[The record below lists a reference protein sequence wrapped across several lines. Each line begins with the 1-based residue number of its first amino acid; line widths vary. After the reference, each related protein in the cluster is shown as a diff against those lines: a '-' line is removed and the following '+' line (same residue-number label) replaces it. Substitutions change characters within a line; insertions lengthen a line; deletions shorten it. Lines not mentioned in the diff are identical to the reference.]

1 MGYLKWWATLTGSAL
16 PTHAHGIVDMV
27 VKQFGSTWQLF
38 TGNMVD
44 GGYNRLSIG
53 NDGKLS
59 LLQSRTVGGESMT
72 MALSDIAL
80 IELGGSPHILAVG
93 GHASAPAL
101 RTVHPVT
108 GEIQFL
114 RFLQGSAE
122 QLQHWTQVT
131 SVNAG
136 GRDFLVVAQR
146 GQDGVRVFEV
156 GADYTLTERARVLDD
171 GKSTL
176 KQVSALETVTVDG
189 NSVVLATCAV
199 DGGVTSLAMGPRGR
213 LEVVDVY
220 GALVGAGIAGASAV
234 GTVEVQ
240 GESFAVVAAA
250 GTGTLTVLRVNHM
263 GVMFET
269 DHRWDNLETRF
280 GGVQDIATFSHEG
293 RSFVVAGG
301 SDDGLALFEVGPGG
315 RLYHLE
321 SIAHQEGWT
330 LENVRAIEVAV
341 IDGQAMVF
349 AAGET
354 LPGLTQFRI
363 DMSRFGEVQLAQ
375 PGDTMLQG
383 TARDDHLEA
392 TDFDI
397 TLRGGDGDD
406 RLVAG
411 TGLTRMWGGPGEDVF
426 VFRPGGGRDR
436 IMDFEPGID
445 RIDLSAYDMLFSIHG
460 IAVETTEWGA
470 RLTVQ
475 GDTIDVLSMDGSSLS
490 AADLG
495 NDAFIFA

>member
-1 MGYLKWWATLTGSAL
+1 MSYLRWFATLSGSAL
-16 PTHAHGIVDMV
+16 PTHAHGIIDMV
-27 VKQFGSTWQLF
+27 VQQFGSTWQLF

-44 GGYNRLSIG
+44 GGYNRLSIAG
-53 NDGKLS
+53 NGQLS
-59 LLQSRTVGGESMT
+59 LLQSRTAGGESKT

-80 IELGGSPHILAVG
+80 IELGGNPHILAVG
-93 GHASAPAL
+93 GHAAAPAL
-101 RTVHPVT
+101 RTVHPDT

-114 RFLQGSAE
+114 RFLQGTDE
-122 QLQHWTQVT
+122 QLQHWTQAT
-131 SVNAG
+131 AVNMG
-136 GRDFLVVAQR
+136 GRDYLVVAQR
-146 GQDGVRVFEV
+146 GVDGLRVFEV
-156 GADYTLTERARVLDD
+156 TSSYALIERDRMFDA
-171 GKSTL
+171 GKTAL
-176 KQVSALETVTVDG
+176 NQVTALETVTVGG
-189 NSVVLATCAV
+189 NSFILATCAV
-199 DGGVTSLAMGPRGR
+199 DGGVTSLRFGAGGK
-213 LEVVDVY
+213 LEVADVY
-220 GALVGAGIAGASAV
+220 GALVGAGIAGATAV

-240 GESFAVVAAA
+240 GETFAVVAAA
-250 GTGTLTVLRVNHM
+250 GTGTLTVLRVNHL

-280 GGVQDIATFSHEG
+280 GGVQDVATFSHEG

-301 SDDGLALFEVGPGG
+301 ADDGLALFEVGPGG

-321 SIAHQEGWT
+321 SIAHQAGWT
-330 LENVRAIEVAV
+330 LENVRAIEAV
-341 IDGQAMVF
+341 VVNGQAMIF

-363 DMSRFGEVQLAQ
+363 DMARFGEVQLAQ

-392 TDFDI
+392 IDFDI

-460 IAVETTEWGA
+460 IAIESTEWGA